1 MIDTLPDVT
10 HLAGQA
16 RRVETPGGP
25 GALVWHVWGGG
36 DRPPLLLLHGGS
48 GSWTHWVRNIAPL
61 VAAGWQVLVPD
72 MPGFGDSAAPPDGED
87 ADVLP
92 AWLEAGLQQLIGQA
106 PLPVVGFSFGALVA
120 GLWTQLA
127 PARISRLVLVGSPSL
142 SAERLQPLDL
152 RRWDRLPAGPGRDAV
167 HRHNLLQLMLT
178 DEAAATP
185 LAVALH
191 AANVERDRLRRRRLM
206 LTDALAPLPVV
217 GFSFG
222 ALVAGWWAQLAP
234 ARISR
239 LVLVGS
245 PGLSAERLQPLDLRR
260 WDGLPAGPA
269 RDAVHRHNLLQLML
283 ADEAAATPLA
293 VALHAANVERDRLRR
308 RLMLTDALVPLLPT
322 LACPVQGIWGSED
335 VLYRHRRPLI
345 GRVLGTAPRFGGLV
359 LLPGA
364 GHWVA
369 FEAAA
374 AFNAALGGML
384 GEPGGSLG

>member
-206 LTDALAPLPVV
+206 LTDAL
-217 GFSFG
+217 
-222 ALVAGWWAQLAP
+222 
-234 ARISR
+234 
-239 LVLVGS
+239 
-245 PGLSAERLQPLDLRR
+245 
-260 WDGLPAGPA
+260 
-269 RDAVHRHNLLQLML
+269 
-283 ADEAAATPLA
+283 
-293 VALHAANVERDRLRR
+293 
-308 RLMLTDALVPLLPT
+308 VPLLPT

>member
-1 MIDTLPDVT
+1 MIDSLADVS
-10 HLAGQA
+10 HLEQQA
-16 RRVETPGGP
+16 RRVETPCGA
-25 GALVWHVWGGG
+25 GALVWHVWGAG

-92 AWLEAGLQQLIGQA
+92 RWLDAGLQRLIGSA
-106 PLPVVGFSFGALVA
+106 PLPVVGFSLGGLVA
-120 GLWTQLA
+120 GLWTQVA

-142 SAERLQPLDL
+142 SAERLQPLPL
-152 RRWDRLPAGPGRDAV
+152 RRWQRAAPGPDREAV
-167 HRHNLLQLMLT
+167 HRHNLLQLMLV

-191 AANVERDRLRRRRLM
+191 AANVERDRLR
-206 LTDALAPLPVV
+206 
-217 GFSFG
+217 
-222 ALVAGWWAQLAP
+222 
-234 ARISR
+234 
-239 LVLVGS
+239 
-245 PGLSAERLQPLDLRR
+245 
-260 WDGLPAGPA
+260 
-269 RDAVHRHNLLQLML
+269 
-283 ADEAAATPLA
+283 
-293 VALHAANVERDRLRR
+293 RR

-335 VLYRHRRPLI
+335 VLYRHRLPLI
-345 GRVLGTAPRFGGLV
+345 GRVLGSAPRFDGLV

-364 GHWVA
+364 GHWVG

-374 AFNAALGGML
+374 GFNAALLGML
-384 GEPGGSLG
+384 GAPG

>member
-1 MIDTLPDVT
+1 MIDSLADVS
-10 HLAGQA
+10 HLEQQA
-16 RRVETPGGP
+16 RRVETPCGA
-25 GALVWHVWGGG
+25 GALVWHVWGAG

-48 GSWTHWVRNIAPL
+48 GSWTHWVRNIAAL

-72 MPGFGDSAAPPDGED
+72 MPGFGGSAAPPDGED

-92 AWLEAGLQQLIGQA
+92 RWLDAGLQRLIGSA
-106 PLPVVGFSFGALVA
+106 PLPVVGFSLGGLVA
-120 GLWTQLA
+120 GLWTQVA

-167 HRHNLLQLMLT
+167 HRHNLLQLMLA

-191 AANVERDRLRRRRLM
+191 AANVERDRLR
-206 LTDALAPLPVV
+206 
-217 GFSFG
+217 
-222 ALVAGWWAQLAP
+222 
-234 ARISR
+234 
-239 LVLVGS
+239 
-245 PGLSAERLQPLDLRR
+245 
-260 WDGLPAGPA
+260 
-269 RDAVHRHNLLQLML
+269 
-283 ADEAAATPLA
+283 
-293 VALHAANVERDRLRR
+293 RR

-335 VLYRHRRPLI
+335 VLYRHRLPLI
-345 GRVLGTAPRFGGLV
+345 GRVLGSAPRFAGLV

-374 AFNAALGGML
+374 AFNAALLGML